1 MDSRKRLIAIV
12 AALAVVALG
21 AATLG
26 AGAFGWGNGW
36 LTRPDAV
43 AFENPHR
50 PGSAAFEAFAEYR
63 AEMQANPAFV
73 ARMDGAADSEEAMR
87 RGAVLT
93 QSGVRRLPDAMLVER
108 LDLML
113 NLMQAGDDSQCAA
126 LAQGAPIDGDVQGF
140 AAIMFALLDR
150 ADADVAQRWYAF
162 TRDATL
168 AALEERPI
176 PAIGDGYRE
185 QLGEVIVNGLT
196 AEDLDT
202 LMAMSE
208 QRLIGLSDSA
218 RCAVGREVLALILAQ
233 PEPERGHYAR
243 LMAEP

>member
-1 MDSRKRLIAIV
+1 MESRKRLIAIV
-12 AALAVVALG
+12 AVAGAMLG
-21 AATLG
+21 AA
-26 AGAFGWGNGW
+26 AFGWGGGW
-36 LTRPDAV
+36 LSRPDSI

-50 PGSAAFEAFAEYR
+50 PGSAAFVAFAEYR
-63 AEMQANPAFV
+63 TEMQANPAFV

-93 QSGVRRLPDAMLVER
+93 QSGVRRLSDGMLVER
-108 LDLML
+108 LELML
-113 NLMQAGDDSQCAA
+113 RLMQVGDDAQCAA
-126 LAQGAPIDGDVQGF
+126 LAQGAPIDGDVQAF

-196 AEDLDT
+196 AEDLDI
-202 LMAMSE
+202 LLAMSE
-208 QRLIGLSDSA
+208 QRLIGLSDGA
-218 RCAVGREVLALILAQ
+218 RCAVGRKVLALILAQ
-233 PEPERGHYAR
+233 SEPERSQYAR